1 MREIHMHYTNCLG
14 GMLLKDNLKA
24 LEKEI
29 DEVKKEMS
37 SPDLCRGTAST
48 YSRISGYYRPVEN
61 WNDGKATEFNER
73 QEYSI
78 DSHSPAQPIH
88 YGES

>member
-1 MREIHMHYTNCLG
+1 
-14 GMLLKDNLKA
+14 MLLKDNLKA

-29 DEVKKEMS
+29 GDIKKEMS

-48 YSRISGYYRPVEN
+48 YSRISGYYRPIEN

-88 YGES
+88 HGES